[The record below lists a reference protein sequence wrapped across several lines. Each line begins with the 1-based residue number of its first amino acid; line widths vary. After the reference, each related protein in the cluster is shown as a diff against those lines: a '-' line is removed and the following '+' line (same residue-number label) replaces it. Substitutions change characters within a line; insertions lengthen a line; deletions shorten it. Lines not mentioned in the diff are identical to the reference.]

1 MNSPE
6 QNAEPR
12 SGIPSVPT
20 SAIHWFYAL
29 FSIGTIYLTAA
40 NTLEQ
45 AARVKATGWL
55 EIQSIATVQLLQSAG
70 ASIAGAAI
78 IVEGVSM
85 VLAAIIRERNRRKD
99 EEEARKREEE
109 TLRREEETLR
119 REEETLRREE
129 ETLRREEE
137 TLRREEETLRR
148 EQETLRRH
156 EEALQRGQEEGR
168 NRGRRETQVLWTE
181 WNQRRLDAEQE
192 GRPFDEPPPQIG
204 NHH

>member
-109 TLRREEETLR
+109 TLRREGGDSPAGAGDSPAPRGSAPTGTR
-119 REEETLRREE
+119 RRPEPRPSGDPS
-129 ETLRREEE
+129 
-137 TLRREEETLRR
+137 
-148 EQETLRRH
+148 
-156 EEALQRGQEEGR
+156 ALDG
-168 NRGRRETQVLWTE
+168 V
-181 WNQRRLDAEQE
+181 
-192 GRPFDEPPPQIG
+192 EPAPPG
-204 NHH
+204 C

>member
-109 TLRREEETLR
+109 TLRRE
-119 REEETLRREE
+119 
-129 ETLRREEE
+129 
-137 TLRREEETLRR
+137 
-148 EQETLRRH
+148 QESLRRH

>member
-78 IVEGVSM
+78 LNRYQGGMCISGV
-85 VLAAIIRERNRRKD
+85 LKTTERT
-99 EEEARKREEE
+99 
-109 TLRREEETLR
+109 TLNLISP
-119 REEETLRREE
+119 
-129 ETLRREEE
+129 
-137 TLRREEETLRR
+137 
-148 EQETLRRH
+148 
-156 EEALQRGQEEGR
+156 
-168 NRGRRETQVLWTE
+168 
-181 WNQRRLDAEQE
+181 LDPSRIAT
-192 GRPFDEPPPQIG
+192 GSAV
-204 NHH
+204 

>member
-119 REEETLRREE
+119 RE
-129 ETLRREEE
+129 
-137 TLRREEETLRR
+137 
-148 EQETLRRH
+148 QETLRRH

-192 GRPFDEPPPQIG
+192 GRPFDEPRPQIG

>member
-70 ASIAGAAI
+70 AAIAGAAI

-109 TLRREEETLR
+109 TRRREE
-119 REEETLRREE
+119 
-129 ETLRREEE
+129 
-137 TLRREEETLRR
+137 
-148 EQETLRRH
+148 ETLRRH

-168 NRGRRETQVLWTE
+168 NQGRRETQMLWTE

-192 GRPFDEPPPQIG
+192 DRPFDEPPPQIG

>member
-129 ETLRREEE
+129 ETLRRE
-137 TLRREEETLRR
+137 
-148 EQETLRRH
+148 QETLRRH

-192 GRPFDEPPPQIG
+192 GRPFDEPRPQIG

>member
-78 IVEGVSM
+78 LVEAGNM
-85 VLAAIIRERNRRKD
+85 VIAAIMRERNRRKD
-99 EEEARKREEE
+99 REEGQME
-109 TLRREEETLR
+109 GK
-119 REEETLRREE
+119 
-129 ETLRREEE
+129 
-137 TLRREEETLRR
+137 
-148 EQETLRRH
+148 EQ
-156 EEALQRGQEEGR
+156 
-168 NRGRRETQVLWTE
+168 GRRETHTLWAE
-181 WNQRRLDAEQE
+181 WNQRRLDAERE
-192 GRPFDEPPPQIG
+192 GRPFDEPPPQLN

>member
-109 TLRREEETLR
+109 TLRRE
-119 REEETLRREE
+119 
-129 ETLRREEE
+129 
-137 TLRREEETLRR
+137 
-148 EQETLRRH
+148 QESLRRH

-168 NRGRRETQVLWTE
+168 NRGRRETQVLWAE